1 MGYILPVERYQYHD
15 YQIRNIQENQNK
27 HFIEKPF
34 KVILE
39 KRHHEI
45 SNEYER
51 LNGVPKG
58 YRQPVTDQSAAEKF
72 YGELTGKG
80 MNFTEKV

>member
-15 YQIRNIQENQNK
+15 YQKRMIQDRQNN

-34 KVILE
+34 KIVLE
-39 KRHHEI
+39 KRHQEV
-45 SNEYER
+45 SNEYDR

-58 YRQPVTDQSAAEKF
+58 FSQPRMNQAAAEKLF
-72 YGELTGKG
+72 GHVTGKG
-80 MNFTEKV
+80 MNFTHSV